1 MKGFTDWKQNEEI
14 CIEMQV
20 EGVNEIS
27 DNLENLNEGALKDL
41 LKKAGDAF
49 RGVADR
55 IKASQEKIREFG
67 KKMAD
72 LKAKASATKD
82 PIAKET
88 YEAKIATAQA
98 RASAYTAYAKY
109 QQEMGLYQQ
118 AKAKEIETRMK
129 ARQKRAS
136 ELTK

>member
-1 MKGFTDWKQNEEI
+1 MKGFTDWKESTEI

-20 EGVNEIS
+20 EGVNEID

-41 LKKAGDAF
+41 LKKASDAF
-49 RGVADR
+49 RGFADR
-55 IKASQEKIREFG
+55 IKASQEKIREFV
-67 KKMAD
+67 KKATD
-72 LKAKASATKD
+72 LKAKAAATKD
-82 PIAKET
+82 PIAKDT
-88 YEAKIATAQA
+88 YMAKIATAQA
-98 RASAYTAYAKY
+98 RATAYTAYAKY

-136 ELTK
+136 ELAK